1 MTSPAAPAPGAGTG
15 VPEPVFSCVEDWVAE
30 YFLPMFR
37 RPLGGM
43 YRWCPQWWAHL
54 EAVSRLTAL
63 WRSWEAMRLEPA
75 TGIGDW
81 YGAHLDHHL
90 PILLGPD
97 GPFCQCSKDG
107 GHLELA
113 IFPADPVDYDLL
125 DEDQADDSAGPPI
138 GPGPGGGD
146 GG

>member
-1 MTSPAAPAPGAGTG
+1 MTTPAGPAPGAGTD
-15 VPEPVFSCVEDWVAE
+15 VPEPVFDRVEDWVEE
-30 YFLPMFR
+30 YFLPVFR

-43 YRWCPQWWAHL
+43 YRWCPRWWAHQ
-54 EAVSRLTAL
+54 EAISRLTAL
-63 WRSWEAMRLEPA
+63 WRSWEVMRLEPA
-75 TGIGDW
+75 TGISDW

-113 IFPADPVDYDLL
+113 PFPADPGLL
-125 DEDQADDSAGPPI
+125 DDDAGPPP
-138 GPGPGGGD
+138 GPGPGGED